1 MEKFIAEEEF
11 LLHFW
16 HCPKA
21 LKQGN
26 AHVSGLANFG
36 PIEQKLLNLE

>member
-21 LKQGN
+21 LNKAMRMFLVLQI
-26 AHVSGLANFG
+26 LD
-36 PIEQKLLNLE
+36 Q